1 MLAARRF
8 AQENPQAGQANLA
21 AEGPPPAKPST
32 AARTSFAAD
41 AAEWEHEEKNAHHA
55 DNHPKNGVVHMPLP
69 SLLWRDLSQERSRLN
84 LPGLVEDA
92 HPAWSHQES
101 KDDEDDPGNDR
112 ASDESHDTGDH
123 KHGCENPQD
132 VSASPLAA
140 SIPRTP
146 NISPPFILRE
156 RYRGRR
162 SAADSARAAA
172 TRPGEDGYSSGST
185 GVTVS
190 SDSRRSTSSRSA
202 SAVWSRSPSTSW
214 PHVKVCT

>member
-112 ASDESHDTGDH
+112 ASDRATMPAITSTAARIH
-123 KHGCENPQD
+123 KMCQRRPSLRASRELRTFLLPSSCGNDIGGAARPLTPPGQQRPAQAKTVTPRD
-132 VSASPLAA
+132 RRASP
-140 SIPRTP
+140 
-146 NISPPFILRE
+146 SPPTHGAPRRADRRRQSGAARLRP
-156 RYRGRR
+156 RGR
-162 SAADSARAAA
+162 
-172 TRPGEDGYSSGST
+172 T
-185 GVTVS
+185 
-190 SDSRRSTSSRSA
+190 
-202 SAVWSRSPSTSW
+202 
-214 PHVKVCT
+214 